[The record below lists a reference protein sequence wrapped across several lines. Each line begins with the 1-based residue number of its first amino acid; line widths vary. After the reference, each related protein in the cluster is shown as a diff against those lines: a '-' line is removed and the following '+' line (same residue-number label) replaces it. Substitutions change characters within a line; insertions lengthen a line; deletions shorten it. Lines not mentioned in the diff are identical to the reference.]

1 MPATVHA
8 RVGDRHRQSR
18 RPLSVRQSSSQCRA
32 SKVSQRFQ
40 ITLEAAARRPDG
52 AWAIVARSSEGTLQ
66 VRLEAN
72 PLFHESNFA
81 PEVRSP
87 IGVGSALR
95 RPVLEVRRKVAR
107 LSRSLCRTLKWRPT
121 GESVR

>member
-1 MPATVHA
+1 MLATVNA

-18 RPLSVRQSSSQCRA
+18 RPLSVRQSGSQSWA
-32 SKVSQRFQ
+32 SKISQRFQ
-40 ITLEAAARRPDG
+40 IALDAAARRPDG
-52 AWAIVARSSEGTLQ
+52 AGAIVARSSEGTLQ

-72 PLFHESNFA
+72 TLFHESNFA

-95 RPVLEVRRKVAR
+95 RPVLEVRHKVAR
-107 LSRSLCRTLKWRPT
+107 LS
-121 GESVR
+121 